1 MRIAIVNDVRMAAET
16 LRRVVAAVPGYD
28 VAWIAYDGA
37 EAVRQCAIDLPD
49 LILMDLIMPV
59 MDGVEATQRIMAQ
72 SPCAILV
79 VTATVEGNA
88 TQVFQAMS
96 YGALDA
102 VNTPMLGLGGDPSGG
117 RALTDKVATIAKL
130 LGKHNNRGRSA
141 EPAPERSRSL
151 EVPSFGAAP
160 PLIAIGSSTGGPA
173 ALAEILTALPANL
186 RAAIVIAQH
195 VDEQFAQGMADWL
208 NDRTPLPVAIA
219 QPGSRLQVGKVL
231 LAGTNDHLVINA
243 NLRLAYTAEPRHY
256 PYRPSVDVL
265 FESLA
270 DHWPQPGQAIV
281 LTGMG
286 RDGAQG
292 LKVLRDRGWRTIAQD
307 QATCVVYG
315 MPKAAAELGA
325 AQQVLP
331 IGAIA
336 PALLS
341 QLR

>member
-16 LRRVVAAVPGYD
+16 LRRVVASVPGYD

-37 EAVRQCAIDLPD
+37 EAVSQCAIDRPD

-59 MDGVEATQRIMAQ
+59 MDGVEATRQIMTQ

-88 TQVFQAMS
+88 AQVFQAMS
-96 YGALDA
+96 HGALDA
-102 VNTPMLGLGGDPSGG
+102 VNTPMLGIGGDPSSGQ
-117 RALTDKVATIAKL
+117 ALTDKVATIAKL
-130 LGKHNNRGRSA
+130 LGKRGGQST
-141 EPAPERSRSL
+141 EPPPERTRSL
-151 EVPSFGAAP
+151 EVPSLGAAP

-173 ALAEILTALPANL
+173 ALAEILAALPANL

-195 VDEQFAQGMADWL
+195 VDEQFSQGMADWL

-219 QPGSRLQVGKVL
+219 RPGGRLEVGKVL
-231 LAGTNDHLVINA
+231 LAGTNDHLVVDA
-243 NLRLAYTAEPRHY
+243 NLRLRYTPEPRHY

-270 DHWPQPGQAIV
+270 NHWPQPGSAIV

-286 RDGAQG
+286 RDGARG
-292 LKVLRDRGWRTIAQD
+292 LKTLRDRGWRTIAQD
-307 QATCVVYG
+307 RATCVVYG